1 MFPTSLRRA
10 LFLCAVTLTAPASAP
25 ELKGLDLRVKTLAT
39 ECRDEIAVGIENLIR
54 SGKLSQAQ
62 VFDTFYI
69 PIQGTAPQKF
79 HTQYDK
85 VFDEAFQAIL
95 DNYRKKDPRI
105 VFFILADQNGYVPTH
120 NSAYS
125 KPLTG
130 NKEFDAKNNRTKLM
144 FNDRTGL
151 AAARN
156 KAAYLIQE
164 YQRDTG
170 ETMLDLSVP
179 LFVKGQQWGCVRVG
193 YRKE

>member
-1 MFPTSLRRA
+1 MD
-10 LFLCAVTLTAPASAP
+10 V
-25 ELKGLDLRVKTLAT
+25 AT
-39 ECRDEIAVGIENLIR
+39 
-54 SGKLSQAQ
+54 QAQ
-62 VFDTFYI
+62 VFDSFYV
-69 PIQGTAPQKF
+69 PIQGTTPQKF

-85 VFDEAFQAIL
+85 QFDEAFQAIL
-95 DNYRKKDPRI
+95 DGYRKKDARI
-105 VFFILADQNGYVPTH
+105 VFFILSDRNGYVPTH

-130 NKEFDAKNNRTKLM
+130 NKEYDAKNNRTKLM

-151 AAARN
+151 AASRN
-156 KAAYLIQE
+156 TATHLIQE

-179 LFVKGQQWGCVRVG
+179 LYVRGQHWGCVRVG